1 MMLNLSIAISRSG
14 SSPVCL
20 LVYLCLC
27 IFGNFPKVWLMNLP
41 ALSGVLVK
49 NQTPGAKCGF
59 GESVCPG
66 TRTKDLIFTKLP
78 RLGHRAGSVVEKAI
92 LDLQGCEFQ
101 HNVGVEITYK

>member
-1 MMLNLSIAISRSG
+1 MMLNLSIAVSRSG
-14 SSPVCL
+14 SSPVCP

-27 IFGNFPKVWLMNLP
+27 IFDNFPKVWLMNLP

-66 TRTKDLIFTKLP
+66 TRTKDFDIYKASPAGAPGWL
-78 RLGHRAGSVVEKAI
+78 RGREGHS
-92 LDLQGCEFQ
+92 
-101 HNVGVEITYK
+101 